1 MSLNAELAV
10 LRDNFERFRGVTL
23 QMLNLLPEEKLSW
36 RPAENLRSF
45 AEQFLHIARVED
57 YHARGFFA
65 GDWSPEHTKFPSL
78 PLSHEDLKRELV
90 APRPFLMQHLEALDV
105 ARLDSI
111 PQVPNMPIPWS
122 LRTWLWYLVN
132 HEVHHKA
139 QLALYMREIGIKP
152 PFFAFVFPGGFRP
165 DGG

>member
-23 QMLNLLPEEKLSW
+23 QMLNLVPEDKLSW
-36 RPAENLRSF
+36 RPVENLRSLG
-45 AEQFLHIARVED
+45 EQFLHIARVED

-65 GDWSPEHTKFPSL
+65 GDWNPERAKVSSS
-78 PLSHEDLKRELV
+78 PLSRASLKHELV
-90 APRPFLMQHLEALDV
+90 SPRPFLMQNLEVLEV
-105 ARLDSI
+105 ARLDTF
-111 PQVPNMPIPWS
+111 PQVPSVPIPWS

-139 QLALYMREIGIKP
+139 QIALCLRQIGIKP
-152 PFFAFVFPGGFRP
+152 PFFAFVFPGAFRP
-165 DGG
+165 DEA